1 MFAENSMPE
10 SLLFTLIFFP
20 LTCLHQSMSKIVELW
35 VLFPLFLG
43 TRVSQGGCVVFNR
56 SAKSELWVAVDIG
69 IKPLVSIAS
78 PISLL
83 CLINSNSAGIDRK
96 VGLFCQRHISRPQ
109 TLLSQK
115 VKTELFTCY
124 SLFSEH
130 KQQDLDVHPD
140 FKSLVFH
147 IYLS

>member
-1 MFAENSMPE
+1 MFS
-10 SLLFTLIFFP
+10 
-20 LTCLHQSMSKIVELW
+20 
-35 VLFPLFLG
+35 
-43 TRVSQGGCVVFNR
+43 R

-78 PISLL
+78 PRPSLYSA
-83 CLINSNSAGIDRK
+83 CSLINSDSAGIDRK
-96 VGLFCQRHISRPQ
+96 VGLFCQRHISSPQ
-109 TLLSQK
+109 TLPSQK